1 MAQKMAL
8 ALHDLSA
15 VGRAGLTQVFAALSA
30 MGHQCVPLPTAVYS
44 SHAGITGFETQDL
57 TDWMR
62 RALGQYQA
70 LGLTFDAVL
79 SGFLNTPEQVA
90 CVRLAAT
97 CKKPDGIV
105 LVDRDKCIGCQYCA
119 MACPYGARTFNKK
132 QKVVEKCTLC
142 AHLQS
147 VGDKPACVKCCS
159 GAARLFG
166 DAEDPESDVSKAL
179 AEVDPDAVHSMPDV
193 GNGPSIRYILHSSI
207 ATWKELI

>member
-1 MAQKMAL
+1 MVI
-8 ALHDLSA
+8 DLDRCIGCYACEIACKQENDVSLGSYWNK
-15 VGRAGLTQVFAALSA
+15 VQT
-30 MGHQCVPLPTAVYS
+30 MGPYGDFPHVEMYFLPTMCQHCENPTCVS
-44 SHAGITGFETQDL
+44 VCPTG
-57 TDWMR
+57 
-62 RALGQYQA
+62 
-70 LGLTFDAVL
+70 
-79 SGFLNTPEQVA
+79 
-90 CVRLAAT
+90 AT
-97 CKKPDGIV
+97 HQREEDGIV